1 MHTDNEE
8 EFCDNPPLLHPDLEG
23 PHIEMLD
30 QSLSVSHFMGG
41 YESTQTSSNLEST
54 CLDQS
59 VKDEHEAHEDHEHEE
74 VVRSYEIN
82 WEIPHKHIIFS
93 LVKNYGKKL
102 PSGLEG
108 ECNVCKKC
116 VLA

>member
-54 CLDQS
+54 CLD
-59 VKDEHEAHEDHEHEE
+59 
-74 VVRSYEIN
+74 
-82 WEIPHKHIIFS
+82 
-93 LVKNYGKKL
+93 
-102 PSGLEG
+102 
-108 ECNVCKKC
+108 
-116 VLA
+116 